1 MSIRLFVADDRELI
15 RAGLREFVRGT
26 DLEIVAESSIHDA
39 PNLLNDRPKIQLVI
53 LGMEPPGTAGLAL
66 LDHLKVSRATPH
78 VLLYAA
84 LTSAEVI
91 AAAIASGAN
100 GLLLHSA
107 SQSIFTQGVH
117 SVVGG
122 ESLWSREDLRRA
134 GSTSRSAAAGSDVQ
148 LTRREA
154 EVIVKMVEGLTNK
167 QIAASLEISYETVK
181 EHVQHVLRKVGVT
194 DRTQAAIWAVRHGL
208 A

>member
-1 MSIRLFVADDRELI
+1 MSIRLFVADDRDLI
-15 RAGLREFVRGT
+15 RAGLREFVAGT
-26 DLEIVAESSIHDA
+26 DLEIVAESSIQDA
-39 PNLLNDRPKIQLVI
+39 ANLLQDHPVVQLVI
-53 LGMEPPGTAGLAL
+53 LGMEPPGKEGLAL
-66 LDHLKVSRATPH
+66 LYHLKASRARPH
-78 VLLYAA
+78 VLLYSA
-84 LTSAEVI
+84 LTSADMI
-91 AAAIASGAN
+91 AAAIAGGAN

-107 SQSIFTQGVH
+107 SRSIFMQSVH

-134 GSTSRSAAAGSDVQ
+134 GSASRSAAAGSDVQ
-148 LTRREA
+148 LTRRES

-194 DRTQAAIWAVRHGL
+194 DRTQAAVWAVRHGL

>member
-1 MSIRLFVADDRELI
+1 MSLRLLVADDRELV
-15 RAGLREFVRGT
+15 RAGLREFVRET
-26 DLEIVAESSIHDA
+26 DLEIVAEASIHDA
-39 PNLLNDRPKIQLVI
+39 ANLLKDAPAIRLLI
-53 LGMEPPGTAGLAL
+53 LGMEPPGTEGLAL
-66 LDHLKVSRATPH
+66 LEHVTASRPRPH

-84 LTSAEVI
+84 RVSAETI
-91 AAAIASGAN
+91 ASAIANGAN

-107 SQSIFTQGVH
+107 SRSTFVQSVH
-117 SVVGG
+117 NVVNG

-134 GSTSRSAAAGSDVQ
+134 GSASRSTCAGSDVQ

-167 QIAASLEISYETVK
+167 QIAQSLDISYETVK

-194 DRTQAAIWAVRHGL
+194 DRTQAAVWAVRHGL